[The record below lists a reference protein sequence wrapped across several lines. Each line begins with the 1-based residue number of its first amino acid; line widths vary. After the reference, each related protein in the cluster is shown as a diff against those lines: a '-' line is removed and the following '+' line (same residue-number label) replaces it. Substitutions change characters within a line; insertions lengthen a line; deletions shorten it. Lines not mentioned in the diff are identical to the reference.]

1 MNSHEEKVENN
12 YKNDKNTF
20 KEERLNI
27 PTLKYF
33 WQASPLSTN
42 KAKSIPKFLRS
53 LKIFNNFSDYELKKF
68 SHFLHERVFASDEL
82 IIEDGTSGFGFYIV
96 FSGSVEVFGKRSIAK
111 EGRTKKE
118 STLIANLGK
127 FEYFGEFALL
137 ENQNQRNATV
147 ISKGSSILLAIYRPD
162 LEELIERYP
171 IIGAK
176 FLQGIS
182 LVVAERFNRVTEELR
197 SVKDRLAEL
206 ECQIESD

>member
-1 MNSHEEKVENN
+1 MNSHEEKVEKN
-12 YKNDKNTF
+12 YKNDKDTF
-20 KEERLNI
+20 TEERLNI

-53 LKIFNNFSDYELKKF
+53 LKIFSNFSDYELKKF

-96 FSGSVEVFGKRSIAK
+96 FSGNVEVFGKRSIAK
-111 EGRTKKE
+111 EGRAKKE

-182 LVVAERFNRVTEELR
+182 LVVAERFNRVTGELR
-197 SVKDRLAEL
+197 SVKDKLAEL
-206 ECQIESD
+206 ESQLEND